1 MIRKMGYITIL
12 VEDLDEAIKF
22 YTEKL
27 GFELTADSQFGDFRW
42 VTVALSS
49 QPDIGIVFVKA
60 DTENKRNRLGSQ
72 VADHVFIT
80 LETDDVDRDY
90 KTMKEKGVV
99 FYGEPQDKPYGREVV
114 FEDLYGNRFDLIT
127 VRQMPSD
134 WNKN

>member
-12 VEDLDEAIKF
+12 VEDFDEAVAF

-27 GFELTADSQFGDFRW
+27 GFKVTADNQFGDYRW
-42 VTVALSS
+42 VTVGLSS

-60 DTENKRNRLGSQ
+60 DTEAKRDRVGSQ
-72 VADHVFIT
+72 VANHVFIT

-90 KTMKEKGVV
+90 NTMKEKGVV
-99 FYGEPQDKPYGREVV
+99 FYGEPNDMPYGREVV

-127 VRQMPSD
+127 VRQMPLRNSH
-134 WNKN
+134 